1 MTPPQRSLLGGLI
14 ALALLGVAIVGWAEE
29 LF

>member
-14 ALALLGVAIVGWAEE
+14 ALVLLGVAIVGWAEIQ
-29 LF
+29 